1 MNQHDLKHPHNEFHA
16 LLGKRF
22 STDDAVRDAYARD
35 ASYHRGALPDAVAFP
50 KTNAEVADIVRI
62 CRKYKI
68 PIVPYG
74 TGTGVE
80 GAVVGTESALCIA
93 LNEMNQILRVS
104 QDDRDAS
111 VQAGVTRFQLNT
123 HLADIGTQ
131 LHFPV
136 DPGADASL
144 GGMVAT
150 RASGTSAVR
159 YGTMLDNVLGLTV
172 VTADGAIV
180 HTGSRARKS
189 AAGYDLTRL
198 FIGSEGTLGIITEIT
213 LKLTRL
219 PEAVAS
225 AACAFPTVAA
235 AVDTVIKLMNT
246 SISIA
251 RIELLDELQMDAVN
265 KYAGLDYQVAPTLSL
280 SSMGLNTPVAES
292 SEIAGKIATAHGSGD
307 FRWATDETE
316 RKRLW
321 QARYDS
327 YYAALNR
334 RPGSVGYVTDVCVP
348 ISRLAECIAKTKELL
363 TTSDLVPSILGHVGD
378 GNFHVVFP
386 LEPDNKDE
394 LAEAQ
399 RLSHEIVDI
408 ALEMDGTCT
417 GEHGVGIG
425 KRNALE
431 KEHGAGINMMRAI
444 KHALDPLNLM
454 NPGKGFLV
462 AINLPSIRCKVP
474 RIHSGDLTPLK
485 PC

>member
-1 MNQHDLKHPHNEFHA
+1 MSQHNLKHPHKELRA
-16 LLGKRF
+16 LLGTRF
-22 STDDAVRDAYARD
+22 STDSTVRDAYARD

-50 KTNAEVADIVRI
+50 KTNAEVAETVKI
-62 CRKYKI
+62 CAKYKI

-80 GAVVGTESALCIA
+80 GAVVATKGVLCIA
-93 LNEMNQILRVS
+93 LNEMNRILRVS
-104 QDDRDAS
+104 QEDRDAT
-111 VQAGVTRFQLNT
+111 VQAGVTRLQLNT

-159 YGTMLDNVLGLTV
+159 YGTMLDNVLSLTV
-172 VTADGAIV
+172 VTADGTLV
-180 HTGSRARKS
+180 RTGSRARKS

-219 PEAVAS
+219 PEAVA
-225 AACAFPTVAA
+225 AAVCAFPTVAA
-235 AVDTVIKLMNT
+235 AVDTVIELIDT
-246 SISIA
+246 GTGIA
-251 RIELLDELQMDAVN
+251 RIELLDELQMEAVN
-265 KYAGLDYQVAPTLSL
+265 KYSGLAYQIAPTLFFEFHGSAH
-280 SSMGLNTPVAES
+280 TVAES
-292 SEIAGKIATAHGSGD
+292 SEIAGKIAAAHGSGD
-307 FRWATDETE
+307 FRWATDENE

-327 YYAALNR
+327 YYAALSR
-334 RPGSVGYVTDVCVP
+334 RPGSVGYVTDACVP
-348 ISRLAECIAKTKELL
+348 ITRLAECIAKTKALL
-363 TTSDLVPSILGHVGD
+363 EKSSLIASLLGHVGD
-378 GNFHVVFP
+378 GNFHVVFA

-399 RLSHEIVDI
+399 QLSHQIVDL

-417 GEHGVGIG
+417 GEHGIGVG
-425 KRNALE
+425 KRSALE
-431 KEHGAGINMMRAI
+431 KEHGEAVGLMRAI

-454 NPGKGFLV
+454 NPGTIFL
-462 AINLPSIRCKVP
+462 
-474 RIHSGDLTPLK
+474 
-485 PC
+485 

>member
-1 MNQHDLKHPHNEFHA
+1 MNQHDLKYPHKELHD

-22 STDDAVRDAYARD
+22 STDSSVRDAYARD
-35 ASYHRGALPDAVAFP
+35 ASYHRGTLPDAVVFP
-50 KTNAEVADIVRI
+50 KTNAEVADIVKI
-62 CRKYKI
+62 CAKYKM
-68 PIVPYG
+68 PIIPYG

-80 GAVVGTESALCIA
+80 GAVVASEGVLCIA
-93 LNEMNQILRVS
+93 LNEMNRILRVS
-104 QDDRDAS
+104 QDDRDAT
-111 VQAGVTRFQLNT
+111 VQAGVTRLQLNT
-123 HLADIGTQ
+123 HLADLGTR
-131 LHFPV
+131 LHFSV

-144 GGMVAT
+144 GGMAAT

-172 VTADGAIV
+172 ITADGSIV

-219 PEAVAS
+219 PESVAAAV
-225 AACAFPTVAA
+225 CAFPSVDA
-235 AVDTVIKLMNT
+235 AVDTVIKLMDTGAN
-246 SISIA
+246 IA
-251 RIELLDELQMDAVN
+251 RIELLDEHQMDAVN
-265 KYAGLDYQVAPTLSL
+265 KYSGLAYEVAPTLFFEFHGSAH
-280 SSMGLNTPVAES
+280 TVAES

-307 FRWATDETE
+307 FRWAIDENE
-316 RKRLW
+316 RKHLW

-348 ISRLAECIAKTKELL
+348 ISQLAECIAKTKVLL
-363 TTSDLVPSILGHVGD
+363 AESSLVPSILGHVGD

-394 LAEAQ
+394 LAETQ
-399 RLSHEIVDI
+399 QLSHQIVDI

-417 GEHGVGIG
+417 GEHGVGVG

-431 KEHGAGINMMRAI
+431 KEHGEAVDLMRAI
-444 KHALDPLNLM
+444 KHALDPYNLM
-454 NPGKGFLV
+454 NPGKIFL
-462 AINLPSIRCKVP
+462 
-474 RIHSGDLTPLK
+474 
-485 PC
+485 

>member
-1 MNQHDLKHPHNEFHA
+1 MNRHDIKQSHKELSN
-16 LLGKRF
+16 LLGTRF
-22 STDDAVRDAYARD
+22 STDNTVRDAHARD
-35 ASYHRGALPDAVAFP
+35 ASYHQGALPDAVVFP
-50 KTNAEVADIVRI
+50 KTNAEVAEIVKI
-62 CRKYKI
+62 CAKYKI

-80 GAVVGTESALCIA
+80 GAVVATESTLCLA
-93 LNEMNQILRVS
+93 LNEMNRILRVS
-104 QDDRDAS
+104 KDDRDAT
-111 VQAGVTRFQLNT
+111 VQAGVTRMQLNT
-123 HLADIGTQ
+123 HLAEIGTQ
-131 LHFPV
+131 LHFSV

-172 VTADGAIV
+172 VTANGAIV

-213 LKLTRL
+213 LKLTRF
-219 PEAVAS
+219 PEAVA
-225 AACAFPTVAA
+225 AAVCAFPSVGA
-235 AVDTVIKLMNT
+235 AVNTVIKLMDIG
-246 SISIA
+246 ISIA

-265 KYAGLDYQVAPTLSL
+265 RYAGLTYEVAPTLFFEFHGSE
-280 SSMGLNTPVAES
+280 NTVAES
-292 SEIAGKIATAHGSGD
+292 SEIAGKIAAAHGSGD
-307 FRWATDETE
+307 FRWATDENE

-334 RPGSVGYVTDVCVP
+334 RPGSVGYVTDACVP
-348 ISRLAECIAKTKELL
+348 ITRLAECIAKTKALL
-363 TTSDLVPSILGHVGD
+363 EQSSLPATMLGHVGD
-378 GNFHVVFP
+378 GNFHVVFA
-386 LEPDNKDE
+386 LEPDNNDE

-399 RLSHEIVDI
+399 QLSHQIVDI
-408 ALEMDGTCT
+408 ALKMDGTCT

-431 KEHGAGINMMRAI
+431 KEHGEAINLMRAI
-444 KHALDPLNLM
+444 KHALDPQNLM
-454 NPGKGFLV
+454 NPGKVFL
-462 AINLPSIRCKVP
+462 
-474 RIHSGDLTPLK
+474 
-485 PC
+485 

>member
-1 MNQHDLKHPHNEFHA
+1 MPPTIVGHFQM
-16 LLGKRF
+16 LLSSRKL
-22 STDDAVRDAYARD
+22 T
-35 ASYHRGALPDAVAFP
+35 P
-50 KTNAEVADIVRI
+50 KLLILSKSVQNIT
-62 CRKYKI
+62 CRLI
-68 PIVPYG
+68 PYG

-80 GAVVGTESALCIA
+80 GAVVASEGTLCIA
-93 LNEMNQILRVS
+93 LNEMNRILRVS
-104 QDDRDAS
+104 PDDRDAT
-111 VQAGVTRFQLNT
+111 VQAGVTRFQLND
-123 HLADIGTQ
+123 HLMDIGTQ

-172 VTADGAIV
+172 VTADGAIIY
-180 HTGSRARKS
+180 TGSRARKS

-219 PEAVAS
+219 PESVAAAV
-225 AACAFPTVAA
+225 CAFPSVDA
-235 AVDTVIKLMNT
+235 AVDTVIKLMDT
-246 SISIA
+246 SANIA
-251 RIELLDELQMDAVN
+251 RIELLDERQMDAVN
-265 KYAGLDYQVAPTLSL
+265 KYAGLDYEVAPTLFFEFHGSAY
-280 SSMGLNTPVAES
+280 TVAES
-292 SEIAGKIATAHGSGD
+292 SEIAGKIAGAHGSGD
-307 FRWATDETE
+307 FRWATDESE

-327 YYAALNR
+327 YYAALNS

-348 ISRLAECIAKTKELL
+348 ISQLAECIAKTKALL
-363 TTSDLVPSILGHVGD
+363 TKSSLVPSILGHVGD

-399 RLSHEIVDI
+399 RLSQQIVDI

-417 GEHGVGIG
+417 GEHGVGVG

-431 KEHGAGINMMRAI
+431 KEHGEAVDLMRAI
-444 KHALDPLNLM
+444 KGALDPQNLM
-454 NPGKGFLV
+454 NPGKVFL
-462 AINLPSIRCKVP
+462 
-474 RIHSGDLTPLK
+474 
-485 PC
+485 

>member
-1 MNQHDLKHPHNEFHA
+1 MN
-16 LLGKRF
+16 R
-22 STDDAVRDAYARD
+22 
-35 ASYHRGALPDAVAFP
+35 
-50 KTNAEVADIVRI
+50 
-62 CRKYKI
+62 
-68 PIVPYG
+68 
-74 TGTGVE
+74 
-80 GAVVGTESALCIA
+80 
-93 LNEMNQILRVS
+93 ILRVS
-104 QDDRDAS
+104 QDDRDTT
-111 VQAGVTRFQLNT
+111 VQAGVTRLQLNT
-123 HLADIGTQ
+123 HLTEIGTQ

-172 VTADGAIV
+172 VTADGSIV

-219 PEAVAS
+219 PDAVA
-225 AACAFPTVAA
+225 AAVCAFPSVAA
-235 AVDTVIKLMNT
+235 AVDTVIKLMDT
-246 SISIA
+246 GTGIA

-265 KYAGLDYQVAPTLSL
+265 KYAGLAYEVAPTLFFEFHGSA
-280 SSMGLNTPVAES
+280 NTVAES

-307 FRWATDETE
+307 FRWATDENE

-334 RPGSVGYVTDVCVP
+334 RPGSVGYVTDACVP
-348 ISRLAECIAKTKELL
+348 ITRLAECINKTKVLL
-363 TTSDLVPSILGHVGD
+363 EKSSLTATMLGHVGD
-378 GNFHVVFP
+378 GNFHVVFA
-386 LEPDNKDE
+386 LEPDNNDE

-399 RLSHEIVDI
+399 QLSHQIVDI
-408 ALEMDGTCT
+408 ALKMDGTCT
-417 GEHGVGIG
+417 GEHGVGVG
-425 KRNALE
+425 KRKALE
-431 KEHGAGINMMRAI
+431 KEHGEAVDLMRAI

-454 NPGKGFLV
+454 NPGKVFL
-462 AINLPSIRCKVP
+462 
-474 RIHSGDLTPLK
+474 
-485 PC
+485 

>member
-1 MNQHDLKHPHNEFHA
+1 MNRHDLKHPHKELRA
-16 LLGKRF
+16 RLGTRF
-22 STDDAVRDAYARD
+22 STDDAVRDAHARD
-35 ASYHRGALPDAVAFP
+35 ASYHRGPRPDAVAFP
-50 KTNAEVADIVRI
+50 KTNAEVADIVKI
-62 CRKYKI
+62 CAKHKI
-68 PIVPYG
+68 PIIPYG

-80 GAVVGTESALCIA
+80 GAVVATEGALCIA
-93 LNEMNQILRVS
+93 LNEMNRILRVNP
-104 QDDRDAS
+104 DDRDAT
-111 VQAGVTRFQLNT
+111 VQAGVTRFQLNS
-123 HLADIGTQ
+123 HLTDIGTQ

-159 YGTMLDNVLGLTV
+159 YGTMLDNLLGLTV
-172 VTADGAIV
+172 VTADGSIV
-180 HTGSRARKS
+180 HTGGRARKS

-219 PEAVAS
+219 PEAVA
-225 AACAFPTVAA
+225 AAVCDFPSIAA
-235 AVDTVIKLMNT
+235 AVDTVIKMMDT

-265 KYAGLDYQVAPTLSL
+265 RYAGLDYQVAPTLFLEFHGSEH
-280 SSMGLNTPVAES
+280 TVAES
-292 SEIAGKIATAHGSGD
+292 SESAGKIAARHGSGD

-348 ISRLAECIAKTKELL
+348 ISRLAECIAKTKARLA
-363 TTSDLVPSILGHVGD
+363 TSDLTPSILGHVGD

-431 KEHGAGINMMRAI
+431 KEHGKAVNLMRAI
-444 KHALDPLNLM
+444 KHALDPFNLM
-454 NPGKGFLV
+454 NPGKVFL
-462 AINLPSIRCKVP
+462 
-474 RIHSGDLTPLK
+474 
-485 PC
+485 

>member
-1 MNQHDLKHPHNEFHA
+1 MSQHNLKHPHKELCA
-16 LLGKRF
+16 LLGTRF
-22 STDDAVRDAYARD
+22 STDSTVRDAHARD

-50 KTNAEVADIVRI
+50 KTNAEVAETVKI
-62 CRKYKI
+62 CAKYKI

-80 GAVVGTESALCIA
+80 GAVVASKGVLCIA
-93 LNEMNQILRVS
+93 LNEMNRILRVS
-104 QDDRDAS
+104 QEDRDAT
-111 VQAGVTRFQLNT
+111 VQAGVTRLQLNT

-159 YGTMLDNVLGLTV
+159 YGTMLDNVLSLTV
-172 VTADGAIV
+172 VTADGTLV
-180 HTGSRARKS
+180 RTGSRARKS

-219 PEAVAS
+219 PEAVA
-225 AACAFPTVAA
+225 AAVCAFPTVAA
-235 AVDTVIKLMNT
+235 AVDTVIKLIDT
-246 SISIA
+246 GIGIA
-251 RIELLDELQMDAVN
+251 RIELLDELQMEAVN
-265 KYAGLDYQVAPTLSL
+265 KYSGLAYQIAPTLFFEFHGSAH
-280 SSMGLNTPVAES
+280 TVAES
-292 SEIAGKIATAHGSGD
+292 SEIAGKIAAAHGSGD
-307 FRWATDETE
+307 FRWATDENE

-327 YYAALNR
+327 YYAALSR
-334 RPGSVGYVTDVCVP
+334 RPGSVGYVTDACVP
-348 ISRLAECIAKTKELL
+348 ITRLAECIAKTKALL
-363 TTSDLVPSILGHVGD
+363 EKSSLIASLLGHVGD
-378 GNFHVVFP
+378 GNFHVVFA

-399 RLSHEIVDI
+399 QLSHQIVDI

-417 GEHGVGIG
+417 GEHGIGVG
-425 KRNALE
+425 KRSALE
-431 KEHGAGINMMRAI
+431 KEHGEAVGLMRAI

-454 NPGKGFLV
+454 NPGTIFL
-462 AINLPSIRCKVP
+462 
-474 RIHSGDLTPLK
+474 
-485 PC
+485 

>member
-1 MNQHDLKHPHNEFHA
+1 MNQHNLNHTHKELRN
-16 LLGKRF
+16 LLGTRF
-22 STDDAVRDAYARD
+22 STDDTIRDAHARD
-35 ASYHRGALPDAVAFP
+35 ASYHQGTLPEAVVFP
-50 KTNAEVADIVRI
+50 KTNAEVADIVKI
-62 CRKYKI
+62 CEKYKI
-68 PIVPYG
+68 PIIPYG

-80 GAVVGTESALCIA
+80 GAVVATQGALCIA
-93 LNEMNQILRVS
+93 LNEMNRIRRVS
-104 QDDRDAS
+104 PDDRDAT
-111 VQAGVTRFQLNT
+111 VEAGVTRLQLNT

-131 LHFPV
+131 LHFSV

-144 GGMVAT
+144 GGMAAT

-172 VTADGAIV
+172 VTADGSIV

-219 PEAVAS
+219 PEAVA
-225 AACAFPTVAA
+225 AAVCAFPTITA
-235 AVDTVIKLMNT
+235 AVDTVIKLMDAGV
-246 SISIA
+246 SIA
-251 RIELLDELQMDAVN
+251 RIELLDKLQMDAVN
-265 KYAGLDYQVAPTLSL
+265 KYAGLDYEVAPTLFFEFHGSEH
-280 SSMGLNTPVAES
+280 TVAES
-292 SEIAGKIATAHGSGD
+292 SEIAGKIAAAHGSGD
-307 FRWATDETE
+307 FRWATDENE

-348 ISRLAECIAKTKELL
+348 ISRLAECIAKTKARLA
-363 TTSDLVPSILGHVGD
+363 TSDLVPSILGHVGD

-386 LEPDNKDE
+386 LKPNNKNE

-399 RLSHEIVDI
+399 RLSHQIVDI

-425 KRNALE
+425 KRNALA
-431 KEHGAGINMMRAI
+431 KEHGKGVDLMRAI
-444 KHALDPLNLM
+444 KHALDPQNLM
-454 NPGKGFLV
+454 NPGKVFL
-462 AINLPSIRCKVP
+462 
-474 RIHSGDLTPLK
+474 
-485 PC
+485 

>member
-1 MNQHDLKHPHNEFHA
+1 MNQHDLKHPHKELHD

-22 STDDAVRDAYARD
+22 STDHAVRDAYARD
-35 ASYHRGALPDAVAFP
+35 ASYHRGALPNAVVFP
-50 KTNAEVADIVRI
+50 KTNAEVSEIVKI
-62 CRKYKI
+62 CAKFNM
-68 PIVPYG
+68 PIIPYG

-80 GAVVGTESALCIA
+80 GAVVASEGALCIA
-93 LNEMNQILRVS
+93 LNEMNRILRVS
-104 QDDRDAS
+104 PDDRDAT
-111 VQAGVTRFQLNT
+111 VQAGVTRLQLNT
-123 HLADIGTQ
+123 HLADLGTR
-131 LHFPV
+131 LHFSV

-144 GGMVAT
+144 GGMAAT

-172 VTADGAIV
+172 VTADGSIV
-180 HTGSRARKS
+180 RTASRARKS

-198 FIGSEGTLGIITEIT
+198 FIGSEGTLGVITEIT

-219 PEAVAS
+219 PESVAAAV
-225 AACAFPTVAA
+225 CAFPSVDA
-235 AVDTVIKLMNT
+235 AVDTVIKLMDT
-246 SISIA
+246 SANIA
-251 RIELLDELQMDAVN
+251 RIELLDERQMDAVN
-265 KYAGLDYQVAPTLSL
+265 KYAGLDYEVAPTLFFEFHGSAH
-280 SSMGLNTPVAES
+280 TVAES
-292 SEIAGKIATAHGSGD
+292 SEIAGKIAAAHGSGD
-307 FRWATDETE
+307 FRWATDESE

-348 ISRLAECIAKTKELL
+348 ISQLAECIAKTKTLL
-363 TTSDLVPSILGHVGD
+363 AKSSLVPSILGHVGD

-399 RLSHEIVDI
+399 YLSHQIVDI

-417 GEHGVGIG
+417 GEHGVGVG

-431 KEHGAGINMMRAI
+431 KEHGEAINLMRAI

-454 NPGKGFLV
+454 NPGKIFL
-462 AINLPSIRCKVP
+462 
-474 RIHSGDLTPLK
+474 
-485 PC
+485 

>member
-1 MNQHDLKHPHNEFHA
+1 MNQHNLNHTHKELRA
-16 LLGKRF
+16 LLGTRF
-22 STDDAVRDAYARD
+22 STDDTVRDAHARD

-50 KTNAEVADIVRI
+50 KTNTEVADIVKI
-62 CRKYKI
+62 CAKHKI
-68 PIVPYG
+68 PIIPYG

-80 GAVVGTESALCIA
+80 GAVV
-93 LNEMNQILRVS
+93 
-104 QDDRDAS
+104 
-111 VQAGVTRFQLNT
+111 
-123 HLADIGTQ
+123 
-131 LHFPV
+131 
-136 DPGADASL
+136 
-144 GGMVAT
+144 
-150 RASGTSAVR
+150 
-159 YGTMLDNVLGLTV
+159 
-172 VTADGAIV
+172 TADGSIV

-219 PEAVAS
+219 PEAVA
-225 AACAFPTVAA
+225 AAVCAFPSVAA
-235 AVDTVIKLMNT
+235 AVDTVIKMMDT

-251 RIELLDELQMDAVN
+251 RIELLDELQMEAVN
-265 KYAGLDYQVAPTLSL
+265 KYAGLDYQVAPTLFLEFHGSEH
-280 SSMGLNTPVAES
+280 TVAES
-292 SEIAGKIATAHGSGD
+292 SEIAGKIAARHGSGD
-307 FRWATDETE
+307 FRWTTDETK

-348 ISRLAECIAKTKELL
+348 ISRLAECIAKTKARLA
-363 TTSDLVPSILGHVGD
+363 TSDLTPSILGHVGD

-386 LEPDNKDE
+386 LEPHNKDE

-399 RLSHEIVDI
+399 RLSREIVDI

-431 KEHGAGINMMRAI
+431 KEHGEAVNLMRAI
-444 KHALDPLNLM
+444 KHALDPQNLM
-454 NPGKGFLV
+454 NPGKVFL
-462 AINLPSIRCKVP
+462 
-474 RIHSGDLTPLK
+474 
-485 PC
+485 

>member
-1 MNQHDLKHPHNEFHA
+1 MNQHDLKHPHKELHD
-16 LLGKRF
+16 LLGTRF
-22 STDDAVRDAYARD
+22 STDSAVRDAHARD
-35 ASYHRGALPDAVAFP
+35 ASYHRGALPEAVAFP
-50 KTNAEVADIVRI
+50 KTNAEVSEIVKI
-62 CRKYKI
+62 CAKYNI
-68 PIVPYG
+68 PIIPYG

-80 GAVVGTESALCIA
+80 GAVVASEDTLCIA
-93 LNEMNQILRVS
+93 LNEMNRILRVS
-104 QDDRDAS
+104 PDDRDAT
-111 VQAGVTRFQLNT
+111 VQAGVTRFQLND
-123 HLADIGTQ
+123 HLMDIGTQ

-172 VTADGAIV
+172 VTADGSIIY
-180 HTGSRARKS
+180 TGSRARKS

-219 PEAVAS
+219 PESVAAAV
-225 AACAFPTVAA
+225 CAFPSVET
-235 AVDTVIKLMNT
+235 AVDTVIKLMDT
-246 SISIA
+246 SANIA
-251 RIELLDELQMDAVN
+251 RIELLDERQMDAVN
-265 KYAGLDYQVAPTLSL
+265 KYAGLDYEVAPTLFFEFHGSAY
-280 SSMGLNTPVAES
+280 TVAES
-292 SEIAGKIATAHGSGD
+292 SEIAGKIAATHGSGD
-307 FRWATDETE
+307 FRWATDEND

-348 ISRLAECIAKTKELL
+348 ISQLAACIAKTKAVLAK
-363 TTSDLVPSILGHVGD
+363 SSLVPSILGHVGD

-399 RLSHEIVDI
+399 QLSHQIVDI

-417 GEHGVGIG
+417 GEHGVGVG

-431 KEHGAGINMMRAI
+431 KEHGEGVYLMRAI
-444 KHALDPLNLM
+444 KHALDPRNLM
-454 NPGKGFLV
+454 NPGKIFL
-462 AINLPSIRCKVP
+462 
-474 RIHSGDLTPLK
+474 
-485 PC
+485 

>member
-22 STDDAVRDAYARD
+22 STDDAVRDAHACD

-50 KTNAEVADIVRI
+50 KTNAEVANIVKI
-62 CRKYKI
+62 CTKYKM
-68 PIVPYG
+68 PIIPYG

-80 GAVVGTESALCIA
+80 GAVVGTEGTLCIA
-93 LNEMNQILRVS
+93 LNKMNHILRVS

-111 VQAGVTRFQLNT
+111 VQAGVTRLQLNT
-123 HLADIGTQ
+123 HLAGIGTQ

-159 YGTMLDNVLGLTV
+159 YGTILDNVLGLTV

-180 HTGSRARKS
+180 HTGGRARKS

-246 SISIA
+246 GISIA

-265 KYAGLDYQVAPTLSL
+265 KYAGLDYQVAPTLFFEFHGSEH
-280 SSMGLNTPVAES
+280 TVAES

-363 TTSDLVPSILGHVGD
+363 ATSDLVPSILGHVGD

-399 RLSHEIVDI
+399 RLSHEIVDL

-431 KEHGAGINMMRAI
+431 KEHGAGVDLMRAI

-454 NPGKGFLV
+454 NPGKVFL
-462 AINLPSIRCKVP
+462 
-474 RIHSGDLTPLK
+474 
-485 PC
+485 

>member
-1 MNQHDLKHPHNEFHA
+1 MSQHNLKHPHKELRA
-16 LLGKRF
+16 LLGTRF
-22 STDDAVRDAYARD
+22 STDRTVRDAHARD

-50 KTNAEVADIVRI
+50 KTNAEVAEIVKI
-62 CRKYKI
+62 CAKYKI

-80 GAVVGTESALCIA
+80 GAVVASKGVLCIA
-93 LNEMNQILRVS
+93 LNEMNRILRVS
-104 QDDRDAS
+104 QEDRDAT
-111 VQAGVTRFQLNT
+111 VQAGVTRLQLNT

-131 LHFPV
+131 LHFSV

-159 YGTMLDNVLGLTV
+159 YGTMLDNVLSLTV
-172 VTADGAIV
+172 VTADGTLV
-180 HTGSRARKS
+180 RTGSRARKS

-219 PEAVAS
+219 PEAVA
-225 AACAFPTVAA
+225 AAVCAFPTVAA
-235 AVDTVIKLMNT
+235 AVDTVIKLIDT
-246 SISIA
+246 GIGIA
-251 RIELLDELQMDAVN
+251 RIELLDELQMEAVN
-265 KYAGLDYQVAPTLSL
+265 KYSGLAYQIAPTLFFEFHGSAH
-280 SSMGLNTPVAES
+280 TVAES
-292 SEIAGKIATAHGSGD
+292 SEIAGKIAAAHGSGD
-307 FRWATDETE
+307 FRWATDENE

-327 YYAALNR
+327 YYAALSR
-334 RPGSVGYVTDVCVP
+334 RPGSVGYVTDACVP
-348 ISRLAECIAKTKELL
+348 ITRLAECIAKTKALL
-363 TTSDLVPSILGHVGD
+363 ETSSLIASLLGHVGD
-378 GNFHVVFP
+378 GNFHVVFA

-399 RLSHEIVDI
+399 QLSHQIVDI

-417 GEHGVGIG
+417 GEHGIGVG
-425 KRNALE
+425 KRSALE
-431 KEHGAGINMMRAI
+431 KEHGEAVGLMRAI

-454 NPGKGFLV
+454 NPGTIFL
-462 AINLPSIRCKVP
+462 
-474 RIHSGDLTPLK
+474 
-485 PC
+485 

>member
-1 MNQHDLKHPHNEFHA
+1 MSQHNLKHSHKEFHDL
-16 LLGKRF
+16 LGARF
-22 STDDAVRDAYARD
+22 STDSAVRDTHARD
-35 ASYHRGALPDAVAFP
+35 ASYHQGALPEAVVFP
-50 KTNAEVADIVRI
+50 KTNAEVAEIVKI
-62 CRKYKI
+62 CAKYKI
-68 PIVPYG
+68 PIIPYG

-80 GAVVGTESALCIA
+80 GAVVATEGTLCIA
-93 LNEMNQILRVS
+93 LNEMNHILRVS
-104 QDDRDAS
+104 QEDRDAT
-111 VQAGVTRFQLNT
+111 VQAGVTRLQLNT
-123 HLADIGTQ
+123 HLAEIDTQ
-131 LHFPV
+131 LHFSV

-172 VTADGAIV
+172 ITADGSIV
-180 HTGSRARKS
+180 QTGSRARKS

-198 FIGSEGTLGIITEIT
+198 FMGSEGTLGIITEIT

-219 PEAVAS
+219 PDAVA
-225 AACAFPTVAA
+225 AAVCAFPSVAA
-235 AVDTVIKLMNT
+235 AVDTVIKLIDT
-246 SISIA
+246 GASIA

-265 KYAGLDYQVAPTLSL
+265 KYAGLAYEVAPTLFFEFHGSE
-280 SSMGLNTPVAES
+280 NAVAES
-292 SEIAGKIATAHGSGD
+292 SEIAGKIAASHGSGD
-307 FRWATDETE
+307 FRWAIDENE

-348 ISRLAECIAKTKELL
+348 ITRLAECIGKAKALL
-363 TTSDLVPSILGHVGD
+363 EKSSLTATMLGHVGD

-386 LEPDNKDE
+386 LEPNNKSE

-399 RLSHEIVDI
+399 QLSHEIVDI

-425 KRNALE
+425 KQKALE
-431 KEHGAGINMMRAI
+431 KEHGEAVDLMRAI

-454 NPGKGFLV
+454 NPGKVF
-462 AINLPSIRCKVP
+462 S
-474 RIHSGDLTPLK
+474 
-485 PC
+485 